1 MTIII
6 GKLTLDHSNAVMFY
20 LDSLDIC
27 SCRECSVF
35 LHIDDLVCPED
46 EDGFC
51 RPCLEDEDGFICR
64 PCLEKTYKHS

>member
-46 EDGFC
+46 EDGF
-51 RPCLEDEDGFICR
+51 ICR